1 LGTREKEL
9 RIYRAESVRETACAL
24 ARLRR
29 ERLGARLRR
38 RRGERFGA
46 RRSLEELGASH
57 RRRRRELFSFALH
70 RRCTGALSRTLL
82 FIFTEDKEKIR
93 VAKLDIYICRETAFA
108 CTSLEIRCKPCV
120 SLACALAPSAHEI
133 RCKALSREREE
144 KRLRRMRSGDT
155 ALLFSSHRR
164 RRSTTLV
171 KGLATYGEN
180 GISSWYTHQVICC
193 YERPHLSLRRRDETC
208 TESLLSPN
216 LSCHREIR

>member
-1 LGTREKEL
+1 MGTREKEL

-120 SLACALAPSAHEI
+120 SLACAPSVQG
-133 RCKALSREREE
+133 ALSRKRRVLFAFGDEMRRET
-144 KRLRRMRSGDT
+144 RR
-155 ALLFSSHRR
+155 ACHL
-164 RRSTTLV
+164 
-171 KGLATYGEN
+171 
-180 GISSWYTHQVICC
+180 IS
-193 YERPHLSLRRRDETC
+193 R
-208 TESLLSPN
+208 
-216 LSCHREIR
+216 